1 MGDEDAGW
9 WQYRLVVAGSDVGD
23 LEDRLF
29 ASGALS
35 ITLLDAEDQP
45 ILEPAPG
52 ETPLWDRVVLV
63 ALYPGEPTAQALA
76 REISTSLGH
85 AVEATQLERLAD
97 EAWERSWMAHFEPM
111 DFGNGLWIVPS
122 FAEPPEPEAVNVR
135 LDPGLAFGTGTHPTT
150 SLCLRHLAQHPPVGQ
165 SVVDYGCGSGV
176 LAIAALMLGAST
188 VWATDLDEQALVA
201 SRDNAVANRVD
212 TNLLLSLPDAVPDW
226 RADLLVANILHGPLL
241 ALRDTLVDR
250 VRDGGTVVLSGV
262 LQEQARELE
271 AHYAAMLDGIEVTV
285 EEDWCRLC
293 GTVRPRA

>member
-1 MGDEDAGW
+1 MAHEDAGW
-9 WQYRLVVAGSDVGD
+9 WQYRLVVSGHEVGE

-63 ALYPGEPTAQALA
+63 ALYCGGPAAEELA
-76 REISTSLGH
+76 REISASLGH

-111 DFGNGLWIVPS
+111 DFGHGLWIVPS
-122 FAEPPEPEAVNVR
+122 FAEPPDLDAINVR

-150 SLCLRHLAQHPPVGQ
+150 SLCLRHLAQHPPTGQ

-176 LAIAALMLGAST
+176 LSIAALMLGAST
-188 VWATDLDEQALVA
+188 VWATDLDNQALLA
-201 SRDNAVANRVD
+201 SRENAVTNQVDANM
-212 TNLLLSLPDAVPDW
+212 LLTLPDVVPDW

-241 ALRDTLVDR
+241 ALRDTFVER

-262 LQEQARELE
+262 LQEQARELQ
-271 AHYAAMLDGIEVTV
+271 AHYAEVLDGIDIAV
-285 EEDWCRLC
+285 EGDWCRLR
-293 GTVRPRA
+293 GTVRSRA